1 MSSFSSLYVGY
12 SGLNAAQRAVEVAAH
27 NVANAGTTGYT
38 RQRLAVQTSMPTP
51 GTDGMRGDGMRG
63 TGVRVM
69 SIDRLRDRL
78 ADVSWRSEAG
88 VEAVASA
95 RSDALG
101 RTETALGSYADGAP
115 EQLSSFLSAWDG
127 LSRTPSDSAARST
140 VLSSGEALAD
150 GLRSSAASLTAVG
163 TELGA
168 RIGDSVAELNGLLTQ
183 VASLNGAIGRAR
195 IAGSDPNDLYDSRDN
210 ALDRITQLTG
220 ATVTPGADDAVTVS
234 VGDTTLVEGITAHT
248 VTAGGTGADTALTVD
263 DADIAPGGSLGGYLS
278 VLKVDLPDY
287 ASRLDAVAAGLRDA
301 VNAVHEASTDLA
313 GNPGGPFFT
322 GSGAAD
328 LSVAVQSEAQ
338 VAASRTGKA
347 QDGEGAL
354 AMRALRT
361 SPAVGTAT
369 VGEALVAFG
378 SRVGQ
383 AVTDARRAATTAR
396 SGLDSATLSRTSVD
410 GVNVDEEMVDLVKYQ
425 HSYSA
430 ASRVITVVD
439 SMLDEI
445 INKMGH

>member
-1 MSSFSSLYVGY
+1 VSSFSSLYVGY

-38 RQRLAVQTSMPTP
+38 RQRLAVHTAMPTP
-51 GTDGMRGDGMRG
+51 GTDGLRGDGMRG
-63 TGVRVM
+63 TGVNVM

-95 RSDALG
+95 RSDALS

-140 VLSSGEALAD
+140 VLSSGEALAA

-168 RIGDSVAELNGLLTQ
+168 RIGDSVGELNGLLTQ
-183 VASLNGAIGRAR
+183 VATLNVAIERAR
-195 IAGSDPNDLYDSRDN
+195 VAGSDPNDLYDSRDN

-220 ATVTPGADDAVTVS
+220 ATVAQGDGDTVTVS
-234 VGDTTLVEGITAHT
+234 VGDVALVDGPNAHA
-248 VTAGGTGADTALTVD
+248 VSAEGTGADTALSVD
-263 DADIAPGGSLGGYLS
+263 GQAIAPGGSLGGQLS

-287 ASRLDAVAAGLRDA
+287 SSRLDAIAVGLRDA
-301 VNAVHEASTDLA
+301 VNAVHSASTDLN

-322 GSGAAD
+322 GDGAAD
-328 LSVAVQSEAQ
+328 LSVADLTEAQ
-338 VAASRTGKA
+338 VAVSRTGQA

-354 AMRALRT
+354 AMSALRT
-361 SPAVGTAT
+361 SAAVGTAT
-369 VGEALVAFG
+369 VSQALVAFG

-383 AVTDARRAATTAR
+383 AVTDATRAATTAK
-396 SGLDSATLSRTSVD
+396 SGLDSATLSRSSVD

-430 ASRVITVVD
+430 ASRVISVVD